1 MEEEGNDLN
10 RIERRFNSFIIL
22 VIIVLLLVFLSPFIW
37 NFMTSFKD
45 KGEYFTYPPVF
56 ISKTINFEHYTQA
69 WNLGA
74 GKGIQDSLII
84 AVFTTFIALVLGSLA
99 AYALARFKI
108 GGENLAF
115 WILSIRMMPPV
126 ASILPLFLFFR
137 ALRWLDTYQALILT
151 YALINVPFAV
161 WMMKGFFEELPH
173 ELEEAA
179 LVDGCGRLGAFVKIA
194 IPLVTPGL
202 VATALF
208 CFMFSWNE
216 FIFALIL
223 GRSRVIPITVNI
235 SGLIGGHEILW
246 AEISSASIM
255 ASIPIIILAI
265 LLQRYLVRGLTLGAV
280 KG

>member
-1 MEEEGNDLN
+1 LEEEGNDLN

-22 VIIVLLLVFLSPFIW
+22 VIIVLLLVSLSPFIW

-56 ISKTINFEHYTQA
+56 ISQTINFEHYTQA

-84 AVFTTFIALVLGSLA
+84 TVFTTLIALVLGSLA

-137 ALRWLDTYQALILT
+137 TLRWLDTYQALILT

-194 IPLVTPGL
+194 LPLVTPGL

-223 GRSRVIPITVNI
+223 GRSRVTPITVNI

-265 LLQRYLVRGLTLGAV
+265 MLQRYLVRGLTLGAV

>member
-1 MEEEGNDLN
+1 LN

-22 VIIVLLLVFLSPFIW
+22 VIIVLLLVSLSPFIW

-56 ISKTINFEHYTQA
+56 ISQTINFEHYTQA

-84 AVFTTFIALVLGSLA
+84 TVFTTLIALVLGSLA

-137 ALRWLDTYQALILT
+137 TLRWLDTYQALILT
-151 YALINVPFAV
+151 YALFNVPFAV

-194 IPLVTPGL
+194 LPLVTPGL

-223 GRSRVIPITVNI
+223 GRSRVTPITVNI

-265 LLQRYLVRGLTLGAV
+265 MLQRYLVRGLTLGAV

>member
-1 MEEEGNDLN
+1 LEEEGNDLN

-22 VIIVLLLVFLSPFIW
+22 VIIVLLLVSLSPFIW

-56 ISKTINFEHYTQA
+56 ISQTINFEHYTQA

-84 AVFTTFIALVLGSLA
+84 TVFTTLIALILGSLA

-137 ALRWLDTYQALILT
+137 TLRWLDTYQALILT

-194 IPLVTPGL
+194 LPLVTPGL

-223 GRSRVIPITVNI
+223 GRSRVTPITVNI

-265 LLQRYLVRGLTLGAV
+265 MLQRYLVRGLTLGAV

>member
-1 MEEEGNDLN
+1 LN

-22 VIIVLLLVFLSPFIW
+22 VIIVLLLVSLSPFIW

-56 ISKTINFEHYTQA
+56 ISQTINFEHYTQA

-84 AVFTTFIALVLGSLA
+84 TVFTTLIALVLGSLA

-137 ALRWLDTYQALILT
+137 TLRWLDTYQALILT
-151 YALINVPFAV
+151 YAIFNVPFAV

-194 IPLVTPGL
+194 LPLVTPGL

-223 GRSRVIPITVNI
+223 GRSRVTPITVNI

-265 LLQRYLVRGLTLGAV
+265 MLQRYLVRGLTLGAV

>member
-1 MEEEGNDLN
+1 LEEEGNDLN
-10 RIERRFNSFIIL
+10 WIERRFNSFIIL
-22 VIIVLLLVFLSPFIW
+22 VIIVLLLVSLSPFIW

-56 ISKTINFEHYTQA
+56 ISQTINFEHYTQA

-84 AVFTTFIALVLGSLA
+84 TVFTTLIALVLGSLA

-137 ALRWLDTYQALILT
+137 TLRWLDTYQALILT
-151 YALINVPFAV
+151 YALFNVPFAV

-194 IPLVTPGL
+194 LPLVTPGL

-223 GRSRVIPITVNI
+223 GRSRVTPITVNI

-265 LLQRYLVRGLTLGAV
+265 MLQRYLVRGLTLGAV

>member
-1 MEEEGNDLN
+1 MN
-10 RIERRFNSFIIL
+10 RIERRLNIFIIL
-22 VIIVLLLVFLSPFIW
+22 IIIILLLVFLSPFIW

-56 ISKTINFEHYTQA
+56 IPKSIDFEHYVQA
-69 WNLGA
+69 WHLGA
-74 GKGIQDSLII
+74 GKGIKDSLII
-84 AVFTTFIALVLGSLA
+84 AVFTTLIALVLGSLA

-137 ALRWLDTYQALILT
+137 TLKWLDTYQALILT
-151 YALINVPFAV
+151 YSLINVPFVV

-179 LVDGCGRLGAFVKIA
+179 LVDGCGRLGAFIKIA

-223 GRSRVIPITVNI
+223 GRSRVTPITVNI

-255 ASIPIIILAI
+255 ASIPIIILAMF
-265 LLQRYLVRGLTLGAV
+265 LQRYLVRGLTLGAV

>member
-1 MEEEGNDLN
+1 LEEEGNDLN
-10 RIERRFNSFIIL
+10 RIERRFNGFIIL

-56 ISKTINFEHYTQA
+56 ISQTINFEHYTQA

-84 AVFTTFIALVLGSLA
+84 AVFTTLIALVLGSLA

-137 ALRWLDTYQALILT
+137 TLRWLDTYQALILT

-161 WMMKGFFEELPH
+161 WMLKGFFEELPH

-223 GRSRVIPITVNI
+223 GRSRVTPITVNI

>member
-1 MEEEGNDLN
+1 LEEEGNDLN

-22 VIIVLLLVFLSPFIW
+22 VIIVLLLVSLSPFIW

-56 ISKTINFEHYTQA
+56 ISQTINFEHYTQA

-84 AVFTTFIALVLGSLA
+84 TVFTTLIALVLGSLA

-137 ALRWLDTYQALILT
+137 TLRWLDTYQALILT
-151 YALINVPFAV
+151 YAIFNVPFAV

-194 IPLVTPGL
+194 LPLVTPGL

-223 GRSRVIPITVNI
+223 GRSRVTPITVNI

-265 LLQRYLVRGLTLGAV
+265 MLQRYLVRGLTLGAV

>member
-1 MEEEGNDLN
+1 MN
-10 RIERRFNSFIIL
+10 RIERRLNIFIIL
-22 VIIVLLLVFLSPFIW
+22 IIIILLLVFLSPFIW

-56 ISKTINFEHYTQA
+56 IPKSIDFEHYVQA
-69 WNLGA
+69 WHLGA
-74 GKGIQDSLII
+74 GKGIKDSLII
-84 AVFTTFIALVLGSLA
+84 AVFTTLIALVLGSLA

-137 ALRWLDTYQALILT
+137 TLRWLDTYQALILT
-151 YALINVPFAV
+151 YSLINVPFVV

-179 LVDGCGRLGAFVKIA
+179 LVDGCGRLGAFIKIA

-223 GRSRVIPITVNI
+223 GRSRVTPITVNI

-255 ASIPIIILAI
+255 ASIPIIILAMF
-265 LLQRYLVRGLTLGAV
+265 LQRYLVRGLTLGAV

>member
-1 MEEEGNDLN
+1 LEEEGNDLN
-10 RIERRFNSFIIL
+10 RIERRFNGFIIL
-22 VIIVLLLVFLSPFIW
+22 VIIVLLLVSLSPFIW

-56 ISKTINFEHYTQA
+56 ISQTINFEHYTQA

-84 AVFTTFIALVLGSLA
+84 TVFTTLIALVLGSLA

-137 ALRWLDTYQALILT
+137 TLRWLDTYQALILT

-194 IPLVTPGL
+194 LPLVTPGL

-223 GRSRVIPITVNI
+223 GRSRVTPITVNI

-265 LLQRYLVRGLTLGAV
+265 MLQRYLVRGLTLGAV